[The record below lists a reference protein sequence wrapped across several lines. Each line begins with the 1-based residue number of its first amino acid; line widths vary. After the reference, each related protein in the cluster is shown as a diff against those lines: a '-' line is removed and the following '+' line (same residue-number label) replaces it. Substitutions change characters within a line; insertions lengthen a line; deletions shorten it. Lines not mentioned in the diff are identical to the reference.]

1 MGPVELTIVALAGL
15 SIALVAGSLW
25 GNPVLR
31 RISFRNIN
39 RKKGSAL
46 LVVVGSMVGTAL
58 IAGSLV
64 IGDTSERLSR
74 DMAYRHL
81 GEVDEVVTL
90 ATSEAGRPAYFDRT
104 AAREVVSVERTNER
118 TRKAKG
124 ADLVDGLM
132 TVIVEEAPV
141 QKIDPITH
149 KPVLMEPRAVVV
161 AMDWLELGSF
171 GKRPPSLPRLSP
183 GEILASERLA
193 RELELAGRD
202 TIQLFARNTLHTF
215 TVREVLPEDGL
226 AGYGDPFDSAGTIL
240 MGLAD
245 GQALFVGGADQA
257 NAMFVSN
264 AGGVADSF
272 QHTQDVRL
280 ALAALDQVEERLGGL
295 RVRDVK
301 SEVMEQDDWLSQVF
315 LGVSSFAIV
324 AGIML
329 VLNIYA
335 MLADERRKEMGVMR
349 ALGARRGHWHA
360 RGLPRLDCKTG
371 LKSAPKTLELPC

>member
-141 QKIDPITH
+141 QKIDPH
-149 KPVLMEPRAVVV
+149 HSQAGPHGA
-161 AMDWLELGSF
+161 
-171 GKRPPSLPRLSP
+171 
-183 GEILASERLA
+183 A
-193 RELELAGRD
+193 RGRGC
-202 TIQLFARNTLHTF
+202 
-215 TVREVLPEDGL
+215 DGL
-226 AGYGDPFDSAGTIL
+226 AGGW
-240 MGLAD
+240 
-245 GQALFVGGADQA
+245 V
-257 NAMFVSN
+257 
-264 AGGVADSF
+264 
-272 QHTQDVRL
+272 
-280 ALAALDQVEERLGGL
+280 ALASGPPRFLASHPVRYWPRNVLRGSWSSPGETPSSSSPATRYIPSPSERSCPRTGWP
-295 RVRDVK
+295 
-301 SEVMEQDDWLSQVF
+301 VMETPLTPPGPSSWASREVTSI
-315 LGVSSFAIV
+315 GV
-324 AGIML
+324 
-329 VLNIYA
+329 
-335 MLADERRKEMGVMR
+335 
-349 ALGARRGHWHA
+349 
-360 RGLPRLDCKTG
+360 
-371 LKSAPKTLELPC
+371 